1 MNEKPPG
8 KSKTKD
14 SMLCRFCAYCTETS
28 DQGGKGLNPASFR
41 AHHALGLLTE
51 NHHPWISRLE
61 ASENKSSDSTVFW
74 AR

>member
-28 DQGGKGLNPASFR
+28 DQGGKGLNPASGR
-41 AHHALGLLTE
+41 IT
-51 NHHPWISRLE
+51 RLVCLP
-61 ASENKSSDSTVFW
+61 KIIIHG
-74 AR
+74 